1 MLTVTTPISR
11 LSGCYVKGD
20 YHKKFI
26 LDGESIEVFED
37 ANGAPFNHGPYT
49 CHDGE
54 LTQ

>member
-1 MLTVTTPISR
+1 
-11 LSGCYVKGD
+11 
-20 YHKKFI
+20 
-26 LDGESIEVFED
+26 VFED